1 MTTSEKLVLL
11 RGNRTQSEV
20 AKGIGITT
28 SAYSN
33 YEQGIRTP
41 RDTIKRKIADYY
53 EKSVEYIF
61 FDRID
66 HEM

>member
-1 MTTSEKLVLL
+1 MTTSEKLILL

-20 AKGIGITT
+20 AKSIGITT

-61 FDRID
+61 FDHID

>member
-1 MTTSEKLVLL
+1 MTTPEKLILL
-11 RGNRTQSEV
+11 RGDRTQSEV
-20 AKGIGITT
+20 AKDIGITA

-33 YEQGIRTP
+33 YEQGIRIP

-53 EKSVEYIF
+53 GKTVEYIF
-61 FDRID
+61 FEHND